1 MPIAAARAI
10 PQKSAPGCAG
20 PGQVMR
26 VLALIVFVATMAF
39 MGWGVRAGAADWG
52 WAFPAAIFAL
62 ELFVAVPGVARI
74 SVQNR

>member
-1 MPIAAARAI
+1 
-10 PQKSAPGCAG
+10 
-20 PGQVMR
+20 MR